1 MHPLVERGLWHK
13 CLHVPQHLQDA
24 ILTYIIMY
32 LHVKVE
38 SGQAWKQRI
47 LTYNMVW
54 MLAAHR
60 IMSRNIEPADF
71 ILDTTCQGSIAIVHS
86 HNPNVLASNLVFAMD

>member
-1 MHPLVERGLWHK
+1 
-13 CLHVPQHLQDA
+13 
-24 ILTYIIMY
+24 MY

-38 SGQAWKQRI
+38 SSKAWKQWI

-60 IMSRNIEPADF
+60 IMSRNIEPTDF
-71 ILDTTCQGSIAIVHS
+71 ILDATSQGSIAIVHS
-86 HNPNVLASNLVFAMD
+86 HRPNVLASNLVFAMD